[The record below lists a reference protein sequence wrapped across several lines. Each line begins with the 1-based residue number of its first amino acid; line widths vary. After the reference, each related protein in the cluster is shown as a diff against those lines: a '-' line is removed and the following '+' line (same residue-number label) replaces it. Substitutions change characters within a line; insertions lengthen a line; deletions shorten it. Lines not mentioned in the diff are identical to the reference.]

1 MSSSSSSSLS
11 SDSLS
16 PVSWRDLKVAHV
28 SGHEGT
34 TPQELVW
41 IASVPPVIGTACYVL
56 ALHTV
61 QTSHRW
67 PYRFVLLLLEVFSFF
82 VPMILC
88 QSVFLYPYGV
98 GYLALMATA
107 IPFLALAVNARRKS
121 RTAKLQ
127 ASDDSD
133 AENDGYA
140 LDSGWVAAMTLYR
153 ASLMVL
159 TLIAILAVD
168 FRAFPRRF
176 AKTETAGHSL
186 MDLGAASFVASAGFV
201 SSRARRRRM
210 KRGENDLKATSSVR
224 SGIKWRAR
232 FLPVLVIGVV
242 RLVTHRSIDYPEHST
257 EYGVHW
263 NFMFTLAALYLITQG
278 LFANGRPDV
287 VLPVAI
293 MTLYQLVLDAGLQQ
307 WIETAPRTCARS
319 HHVIGNLLVANR
331 EGLLGC
337 VGYTCLF
344 LLCEGIAFRHIWNP
358 TSTSSRSSVWSFRLW
373 SIFLMTLSL
382 SLEQWGGVTVSRRS
396 TNAWFLL
403 WVLALNL
410 VVLVAIHGAWER
422 ISRQLGTGTG
432 ELRMKLPWILSA
444 MNRHGFVVF
453 VVANLL
459 TGAINLS
466 VNTLEVSNL
475 AAMIILLLY
484 MVVNG
489 LLALVLEAIL
499 GR

>member
-1 MSSSSSSSLS
+1 MSSSSSLS
-11 SDSLS
+11 SDSFS
-16 PVSWRDLKVAHV
+16 PASWRELKVAHV

-41 IASVPPVIGTACYVL
+41 IASAPAVIGTAFYVL
-56 ALHTV
+56 AVQAV
-61 QTSHRW
+61 QTSQPW
-67 PYRFVLLLLEVFSFF
+67 PYRFALLLLEVFSFF

-88 QSVFLYPYGV
+88 QSVLLYPYGV

-107 IPFLALAVNARRKS
+107 TPFLAVNARRKS
-121 RTAKLQ
+121 SSAKLQ
-127 ASDDSD
+127 ARDDSD
-133 AENDGYA
+133 ADNDGDA

-201 SSRARRRRM
+201 SSRARRRRT

-224 SGIKWRAR
+224 SGIKWRTR
-232 FLPVLVIGVV
+232 FLPVLIIGCL

-319 HHVIGNLLVANR
+319 QHVIGNLLVANR

-344 LLCEGIAFRHIWNP
+344 LLCEGIASWHIWNP
-358 TSTSSRSSVWSFRLW
+358 TSTSSRNRVWSCRLW
-373 SIFLMTLSL
+373 SISLMILSL
-382 SLEQWGGVTVSRRS
+382 SLEQWGVVTVSRRS

-410 VVLVAIHGAWER
+410 VVLVAIQGAWEW
-422 ISRQLGTGTG
+422 ISRQLGTSTG
-432 ELRMKLPWILSA
+432 ELRNLPRILSA
-444 MNRHGFVVF
+444 MNRHGFAVF

-466 VNTLEVSNL
+466 VNTLEVSDL
-475 AAMIILLLY
+475 AAMVILLLY

-489 LLALVLEAIL
+489 ILALVLDTIMC
-499 GR
+499 R